1 EVLRPGAAVQVV
13 LLTCAQAFAR
23 TRPKVK
29 VMPPVTGYATKGGVS
44 RRCAQLL
51 LGSGSPRVARPSRA
65 VGSKRPSVTAVL
77 YASSVRRQ
85 AARSRESLST
95 RASSVSAMAGMPV
108 L

>member
-1 EVLRPGAAVQVV
+1 MAVQLV
-13 LLTCAQAFAR
+13 LMTRAQSFTR
-23 TRPKVK
+23 TPPKVK

-51 LGSGSPRVARPSRA
+51 LGRGSPRVARPSRT

-95 RASSVSAMAGMPV
+95 RASTESAMAGVPV